1 MGAARRPPR
10 PWLVRLAVVDALA
23 AGIALG
29 FLARHY
35 RDVLVEHA
43 GVISLGV
50 LAVVAAGIL
59 VRLLVRSL
67 RRASERL
74 DAILVDE
81 LPQRPSPRP
90 R

>member
-1 MGAARRPPR
+1 MGAAQRPPR
-10 PWLVRLAVVDALA
+10 PWLVRLAVADALA
-23 AGIALG
+23 GGIALG

-35 RDVLVEHA
+35 RDVLGEHT